1 MKQNTK
7 DWIQY
12 SSAIALIV
20 SAITLVFTSF
30 AAINDVTAGVNAY
43 IGIALSCALAIFG
56 VSAYMVSQVASFKAE
71 VREQLREQLHPYG
84 SPDKPDKPDS
94 PETPESPEY
103 PETPESPGHP
113 SPHHPH
119 QAH

>member
-12 SSAIALIV
+12 SSAIALTV
-20 SAITLVFTSF
+20 SAITLGFTSF
-30 AAINDVTAGVNAY
+30 AVINDVTAGVNAY

-84 SPDKPDKPDS
+84 SPEKPDS
-94 PETPESPEY
+94 PETPEY
-103 PETPESPGHP
+103 PEHPDNPESPGHP